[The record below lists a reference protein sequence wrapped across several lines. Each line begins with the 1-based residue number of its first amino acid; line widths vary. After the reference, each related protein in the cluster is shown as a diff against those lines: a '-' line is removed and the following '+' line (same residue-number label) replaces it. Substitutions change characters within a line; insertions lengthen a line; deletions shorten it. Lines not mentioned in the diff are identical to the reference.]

1 MSGERRLGQA
11 HCLCAVSLLTVTL
24 VWTGA
29 LAEEIRASAAL
40 FPDPASACFTAG
52 VPPKGRLS
60 PLSSITSLI
69 IRPQNPGTDG
79 DGSYPPEVRAKL
91 EPDVPGAVPLTLI
104 VGFDKP
110 ETPTTADSRW
120 GARFTCSP
128 IATDERRYVCDVAD
142 WCSDVGFELRIESE
156 DRVSIDVL
164 PDAGPVGMLGDPC
177 RDTSHRSL
185 NGPSNE
191 TITYV
196 LDRRPAH
203 RCR

>member
-1 MSGERRLGQA
+1 MSGECRLGQA

-29 LAEEIRASAAL
+29 LAEEVRASAAL

-69 IRPQNPGTDG
+69 IRPQNPDTDG
-79 DGSYPPEVRAKL
+79 DGSYPPDVAAML
-91 EPDVPGAVPLTLI
+91 EPDVPGAVPMTLI
-104 VGFDKP
+104 VGFEDGEVP
-110 ETPTTADSRW
+110 AAGARW
-120 GARFTCSP
+120 GARFICDPQT
-128 IATDERRYVCDVAD
+128 ADESRYACGVAD

-185 NGPSNE
+185 SGPSNE
-191 TITYV
+191 TITYA

-203 RCR
+203 SCR